1 MDFTPV
7 LASQFNLQNWQVE
20 KVTQLLDEGNTI
32 PFIARYRKE
41 AHGSLDDQTI
51 RALSEKLEAL
61 RNLEKRPGRSACS
74 HCRFGCSYPEISA
87 ALDKAATLSEI
98 DDIYGLVVPTENA
111 GFCGKGKGAGTTGKN
126 DFGAEAQL
134 S

>member
-51 RALSEKLEAL
+51 RALSEKLEAMRKLDIKTRKDLKQYML
-61 RNLEKRPGRSACS
+61 R
-74 HCRFGCSYPEISA
+74 
-87 ALDKAATLSEI
+87 
-98 DDIYGLVVPTENA
+98 
-111 GFCGKGKGAGTTGKN
+111 
-126 DFGAEAQL
+126 
-134 S
+134 